1 VSWIVEALCGAVAIG
16 TAGWWVRRRLVLVAV
31 TGRSMEPTLWPGDRV
46 LVRRVA
52 GRSVRPGHLAVLRW
66 PVRADE
72 PPVPGR
78 DWMVKRV
85 VAVAGDPV
93 PGRAGQRVPPGSLV
107 VLGDNPAVSHDS
119 RQLGYLDDD
128 LLLGV
133 VVHRFGSSG
142 VAGSGRHPGG
152 PACPGDLAG
161 PAAVPAAAGRTG
173 PDSRPDTREDRRW

>member
-1 VSWIVEALCGAVAIG
+1 MSWVVGALCGAVAIG
-16 TAGWWVRRRLVLVAV
+16 AVGRWARRRLVLVAV

-52 GRSVRPGHLAVLRW
+52 GRSVRPGQLAVLRW
-66 PVRADE
+66 PVRPDV
-72 PPVPGR
+72 PPVAGR

-85 VAVAGDPV
+85 VAVAGDPE
-93 PGRAGQRVPPGSLV
+93 PGPSGRRVPPGSLL

-119 RQLGYLDDD
+119 RQFGYLDDD

-142 VAGSGRHPGG
+142 VAGSSHPGG
-152 PACPGDLAG
+152 PADSGVLAG
-161 PAAVPAAAGRTG
+161 PGAVPAAPARTG
-173 PDSRPDTREDRRW
+173 PDPRPDTGEDRRW